1 MSSPDI
7 TKLIKENLLY
17 CEYQP
22 VANSGNTSIFAYEA
36 LMRSKHTNS
45 TPYYISTCPNHG
57 NLYALDTV
65 CITNAIKEYPHTY
78 LEQQFLFINIL
89 PSTIVHDEFENF
101 IHNLLVNYP
110 HIRGRIVFEINEDSN
125 EEGIWRQKVFLEGLS
140 LLKSLGFSI
149 AFDDLPVAKT
159 SFEKMEAISPDFIKL
174 DHTKAQGLSCSTEK
188 QQTISLF
195 LEYTNEKTKLV
206 LEGIE
211 TDADL
216 MTAKRLGV
224 HLLQGYFISRPKL
237 LS

>member
-1 MSSPDI
+1 MSASEI

-22 VANSGNTSIFAYEA
+22 LANSGNTSIYAYEA
-36 LMRSKHTNS
+36 LMRSKPRIAPPIIFQHARCN
-45 TPYYISTCPNHG
+45 G
-57 NLYALDTV
+57 DLYELDTV

-78 LEQQFLFINIL
+78 LEKQFLFINIL
-89 PSTIVHDEFENF
+89 PSTIVHNEFENF
-101 IHNLLVNYP
+101 IRNLLVHYP
-110 HIRGRIVFEINEDSN
+110 HIRGRIIFEINEDSN
-125 EEGIWRQKVFLEGLS
+125 EEEIWKQEAFLKGLS
-140 LLKSLGFSI
+140 FLKSHGFSI

-159 SFEKMEAISPDFIKL
+159 SFERMEAISPDFIKL
-174 DHTKAQGLSCSTEK
+174 DHTKAQGLSNSIEK

-216 MTAKRLGV
+216 LTAKRLGV
-224 HLLQGYFISRPKL
+224 HLLQGYFISKPKL

>member
-22 VANSGNTSIFAYEA
+22 VANSGNISIFAYEA
-36 LMRSKHTNS
+36 LMRSKPRIAPPIIFQHARSN
-45 TPYYISTCPNHG
+45 G
-57 NLYALDTV
+57 NLYDLDTV

-78 LEQQFLFINIL
+78 LQQQFLFINIL

-125 EEGIWRQKVFLEGLS
+125 EEGIWRQEVFLEGLS
-140 LLKSLGFSI
+140 FLKSHGFSI

-159 SFEKMEAISPDFIKL
+159 SFDKMEAISPEFIKL
-174 DHTKAQGLSCSTEK
+174 DHTKAQGLSNSTVK
-188 QQTISLF
+188 QQTIALF

-216 MTAKRLGV
+216 KTAKRLGV
-224 HLLQGYFISRPKL
+224 HLLQGYFISKPKL